1 MQSTSVSV
9 SVVRRTGG
17 AASGLAVVL
26 GILLLIEGIW
36 GLFSPVVFGVLSTN
50 VLHACIHIILGG
62 LALWA
67 GPARHARGFLGFL
80 GVLLVLVA
88 VLWFIPATRSFIV
101 DTLSVNR
108 AVAIVNLVVGV
119 LCLLVRS
126 AGPRTIIVEEPTTL
140 RFF

>member
-1 MQSTSVSV
+1 
-9 SVVRRTGG
+9 
-17 AASGLAVVL
+17 
-26 GILLLIEGIW
+26 
-36 GLFSPVVFGVLSTN
+36 
-50 VLHACIHIILGG
+50 
-62 LALWA
+62 
-67 GPARHARGFLGFL
+67 
-80 GVLLVLVA
+80 